1 MNKKKTQ
8 NCVLDACLSAKA
20 SEARNPF
27 LLQVATKWQTAEPEF
42 PHEEAKDY
50 VKDPQK
56 AKKNQS
62 VDR

>member
-1 MNKKKTQ
+1 M
-8 NCVLDACLSAKA
+8 LDACLSAKA